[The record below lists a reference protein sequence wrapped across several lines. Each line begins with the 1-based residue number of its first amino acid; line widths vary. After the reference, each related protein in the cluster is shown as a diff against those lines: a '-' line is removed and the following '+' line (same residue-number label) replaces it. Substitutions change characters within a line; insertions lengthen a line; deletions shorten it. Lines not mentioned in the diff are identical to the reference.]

1 MSKVSIIIP
10 VYNAELYLREAIE
23 SVLRQTY
30 TNFELILINDRS
42 SDNSGAIC
50 REYGEKDA
58 RIVLLENDTEMH
70 GPGPTRNIGL
80 EHAAGEYIYFM
91 DADDWIE
98 DRLLQCAVTRMQET
112 NADIV
117 QFGVTYE
124 RDDGNDAIQY
134 CWRGKSVLTKEEIKK
149 DFFTYWNKKNHYLWL
164 HLFRYDTVKNIRFEN
179 IINGEDASYVLDALS
194 EAETISFIT
203 EALYHYR
210 LVIGSTCHRWIPEIM
225 DCLAVQWNH
234 SKSFLDSFEEH
245 LAPLAYAEMA
255 YFEYVWALYQLCLNH
270 CTLTHKEKKRELEKF
285 RDKIGFEAYRC
296 IYPLKMQHGLVK
308 LKYALV
314 KYHLEWLILWLGPLF
329 LRVVR
334 GE

>member
-1 MSKVSIIIP
+1 MSKVSIIMP
-10 VYNAELYLREAIE
+10 VYNAERYLREAIE

-117 QFGVTYE
+117 QFGMTYE
-124 RDDGNDAIQY
+124 RDDGNGATQY

-245 LAPLAYAEMA
+245 LAPLAYAETA

-296 IYPLKMQHGLVK
+296 IYPLKMQHGLMK